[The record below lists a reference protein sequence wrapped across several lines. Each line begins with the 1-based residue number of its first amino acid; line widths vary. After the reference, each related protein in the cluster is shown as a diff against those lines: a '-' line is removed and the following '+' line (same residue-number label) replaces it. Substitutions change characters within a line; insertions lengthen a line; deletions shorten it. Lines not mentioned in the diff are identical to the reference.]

1 MNLRRTLMIA
11 CTAGSL
17 LTAGSLFASP
27 QSKTTQTTQTTTT
40 TQTKPA
46 VRSDVPADLA
56 KDAKISLETARTTAL
71 AKVPHGEVR
80 SEELEKEHGK
90 LIYSF
95 DIAVPGKSGIQE
107 VNVNAITGKVIGVHH
122 ESAKDEKKEAAKE
135 HKPSGR

>member
-1 MNLRRTLMIA
+1 METMDLKRRLMMA
-11 CTAGSL
+11 FAVAAL
-17 LTAGSLFASP
+17 LTAGSLVAA
-27 QSKTTQTTQTTTT
+27 T
-40 TQTKPA
+40 

-56 KDAKISLETARTTAL
+56 KQAKITLEAARATAL

-95 DIAVPGKSGIQE
+95 DVAVPGKSGIQE
-107 VNVNAITGKVIGVHH
+107 VNVDAITGKVIGVHH